1 MNVYVE
7 GSFVGSFDNSKWCE
21 ENGTKPWVDLGY
33 AHVNEYERERNR
45 NGKTEVRSG
54 DSSKRPVV

>member
-7 GSFVGSFDNSKWCE
+7 GTFVGSFDNSKWCE

-33 AHVNEYERERNR
+33 EHVNEYERERNR

-54 DSSKRPVV
+54 DSS